1 MSDSLKK
8 YIREIPDYPKEG
20 ILFYDITTLLG
31 NPTAL
36 RETVDRF
43 VWLFSGQRV
52 DTVEMHK
59 DAVEAGER
67 VLIVDDLLA
76 TGGTARATA
85 DLAAAQGAEILG
97 FGFIVEL
104 GFLSGRDRLGDYSV
118 QSLIIY

>member
-1 MSDSLKK
+1 MARRLQQVEPVSAKQFEQERI
-8 YIREIPDYPKEG
+8 YQ
-20 ILFYDITTLLG
+20 TLL
-31 NPTAL
+31 
-36 RETVDRF
+36 REDAN
-43 VWLFSGQRV
+43 
-52 DTVEMHK
+52 
-59 DAVEAGER
+59 AVEAGER